1 MDLDLPRVDP
11 IGLLETPAGEADPGR
26 RAPFWIRAAAAAL
39 ALLFLVAT
47 LLSGA
52 ASLGRYCLTTDGGD
66 TRSLPGGYHPPA
78 R

>member
-1 MDLDLPRVDP
+1 MDLELPRVDP
-11 IGLLETPAGEADPGR
+11 VGLLETPAGASPGR
-26 RAPFWIRAAAAAL
+26 RAPLWIRAGAAAL

-52 ASLGRYCLTTDGGD
+52 ASLGRYCLTTDGAD
-66 TRSLPGGYHPPA
+66 TRDLPGGYHPPA